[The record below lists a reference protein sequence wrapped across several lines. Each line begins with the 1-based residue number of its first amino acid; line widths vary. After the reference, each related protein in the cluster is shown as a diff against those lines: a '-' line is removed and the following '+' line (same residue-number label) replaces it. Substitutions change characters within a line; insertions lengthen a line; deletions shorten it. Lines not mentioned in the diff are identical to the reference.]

1 MERLERGGGGAHRK
15 GGRRGVDGKARRI
28 HGLRLPIER
37 LVAGELVN
45 DHSRDE
51 PLGRDTTFDQTF
63 RRRCLDHGLFAGPA
77 GVFWTMRH
85 NHLVLGGDYLE
96 TLSGI
101 LPDDVH
107 RATTAWTDGTV
118 GRERDV
124 DARKMGRQRSA
135 VGATL
140 LPLCIGRPFLRFLL
154 VLFRVLLSERYL
166 HVLLP
171 QLPLLGIKPFGPPA
185 KLRALELARK

>member
-1 MERLERGGGGAHRK
+1 
-15 GGRRGVDGKARRI
+15 
-28 HGLRLPIER
+28 
-37 LVAGELVN
+37 
-45 DHSRDE
+45 
-51 PLGRDTTFDQTF
+51 
-63 RRRCLDHGLFAGPA
+63 
-77 GVFWTMRH
+77 MRH

-154 VLFRVLLSERYL
+154 VLFLVLLSERYL
-166 HVLLP
+166 DVLQR
-171 QLPLLGIKPFGPPA
+171 QLHLLGIKPFGPPP
-185 KLRALELARK
+185 KLRAFDLPQTEVNPIVLLCHPSASPNAASTSPLQPVP

>member
-1 MERLERGGGGAHRK
+1 
-15 GGRRGVDGKARRI
+15 
-28 HGLRLPIER
+28 
-37 LVAGELVN
+37 
-45 DHSRDE
+45 
-51 PLGRDTTFDQTF
+51 
-63 RRRCLDHGLFAGPA
+63 
-77 GVFWTMRH
+77 MRH

-166 HVLLP
+166 DVLQR
-171 QLPLLGIKPFGPPA
+171 QLHLLGIKPFGPPA
-185 KLRALELARK
+185 KLRALELPQKEVKPIVLLCHASAFLNGGVTLARQAVHQRPQGVKIVGKCVGRHANT